1 MNTSLTSKLPAIP
14 AVRASPL
21 LVRILLAATI
31 GLLSAALCYYARL
44 HIYPGPGDFLWPLR
58 SARDLL
64 AGRDPYAYPF
74 HRLQVPYP
82 LPAAFVGLPFVRLP
96 DQIAAAAI
104 FFGRSSSLLA
114 FGLLRDGPA
123 WRLWL
128 FGSPLYLHSLMFAQW
143 PPLLMAM
150 AFFPSLLFLG
160 LVKPHMAF
168 PLAFSG
174 YVRWTWPAVLFS
186 AAVGVASLLV
196 MPDWPL
202 RFVSQLG
209 PYEGVSPLLVLSGG
223 GPIILLALLR
233 WRHKEARLLLLMSLM
248 PQRAF
253 YDQLSLWFIPRS
265 KREMLVLT
273 LASWIGVYS
282 WLIVGSNWPAWV
294 VVSIY
299 LPALVM
305 VLQSKT

>member
-21 LVRILLAATI
+21 VVRILLAATI
-31 GLLSAALCYYARL
+31 GLLSGVLCYYARV

-64 AGRDPYAYPF
+64 AGRDPYAYPVHAF
-74 HRLQVPYP
+74 HVPYP
-82 LPAAFVGLPFVRLP
+82 LPAAFVGLPFVRLS
-96 DQIAAAAI
+96 DQIAAAL
-104 FFGRSSSLLA
+104 FFGLSSSLLA
-114 FGLLRDGPA
+114 YGLLRNGPA

-128 FGSPLYLHSLMFAQW
+128 FGSPLYIHALMFAQW
-143 PPLLMAM
+143 PPILMAM
-150 AFFPSLLFLG
+150 AFFPPLLFLV
-160 LVKPHMAF
+160 LVKPHMAV

-174 YVRWTWPAVLFS
+174 YVRWTWPGVLFS

-196 MPDWPL
+196 MPDWPM

-209 PYEGVSPLLVLSGG
+209 PYQGISPLLVLSGG

-233 WRHKEARLLLLMSLM
+233 WRHKEARLLLLMSVM
-248 PQRAF
+248 PQRMF

-265 KREMLVLT
+265 LRQMLVLT
-273 LASWIGVYS
+273 LASWIGVYV
-282 WLIVGSNWPAWV
+282 WLFVGSGWAHWV
-294 VVSIY
+294 VVSLY

-305 VLQSKT
+305 VLQSER